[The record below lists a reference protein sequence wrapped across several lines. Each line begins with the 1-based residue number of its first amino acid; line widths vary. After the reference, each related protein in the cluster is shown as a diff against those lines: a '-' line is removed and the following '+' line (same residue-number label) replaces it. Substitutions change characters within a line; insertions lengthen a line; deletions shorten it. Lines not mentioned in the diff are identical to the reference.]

1 MKFCYFFLLI
11 IVLSCRKS
19 INSDPII
26 SKESAYFER
35 IETNDIKLG
44 IPKQGEWLFHNK
56 EKGQTF
62 EQYKNSKFT
71 KIDKNKFIIYLKPIG
86 DFTNLQT
93 KHLELTRE
101 YLEIFF
107 QRKVILMKPISD
119 NFIPQKEKRMRS
131 DGSEQVLAGYLLNSY
146 LKGKMPKDGV
156 VLMAISEKDLF
167 PKPEWNYVFGLA
179 SYSEKVGVTSIFRFQ
194 SKDKSLTLRRL
205 INVASHEIGHM
216 FSIKHCINAHC
227 TMNGSISLD
236 ETDLCPNRLCSEC
249 QKKLFYNFRYDN
261 KKRLDELAEYFKRNN
276 LLKDNALMK
285 LDDN

>member
-1 MKFCYFFLLI
+1 MKFSYCILLI
-11 IVLSCRKS
+11 LILSCKKIR
-19 INSDPII
+19 NSDKII
-26 SKESAYFER
+26 SEESEYFEK
-35 IETNDIKLG
+35 IESNDIKLG
-44 IPKQGEWLFHNK
+44 NPRQGNWLFHNK

-71 KIDKNKFIIYLKPIG
+71 QIDKNKFIIYLKPIG
-86 DFTNLQT
+86 SFTDLQA
-93 KHLELTRE
+93 KQLELTRE

-107 QRKVILMKPISD
+107 QQKVVLLNTTSD
-119 NFIPQKEKRMRS
+119 NFIPQKEKRRRS

-146 LKGKMPKDGV
+146 LKGKMPKDGI

-194 SKDKSLTLRRL
+194 NKDKILTLRRL
-205 INVASHEIGHM
+205 INVSSHEIGHM
-216 FSIKHCINAHC
+216 FSIKHCINAYC

-249 QKKLFYNFRYDN
+249 QKKLFFNFRYNN
-261 KKRLDELAEYFKRNN
+261 KKRLGELTEYFRRNN
-276 LLKDNALMK
+276 LTRDFALMQQDK
-285 LDDN
+285 N